1 MFRIMSCYPWELG
14 KATECV
20 QEYKVIWFLIKSL
33 KIRTN
38 MNKIKKELMQLILF
52 QSLLGLLHDL
62 QKIAADE
69 HT

>member
-1 MFRIMSCYPWELG
+1 
-14 KATECV
+14 
-20 QEYKVIWFLIKSL
+20 
-33 KIRTN
+33 

-62 QKIAADE
+62 EKIAADE